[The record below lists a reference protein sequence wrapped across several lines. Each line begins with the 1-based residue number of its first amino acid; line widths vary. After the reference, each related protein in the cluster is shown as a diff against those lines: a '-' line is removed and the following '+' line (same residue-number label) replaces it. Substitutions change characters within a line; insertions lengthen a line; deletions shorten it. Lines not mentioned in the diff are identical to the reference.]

1 MNFSRS
7 FIWRKLRERKI
18 LASHKKTAKI
28 CEDLIHQYQE
38 STVEYRFEP
47 KKQFNTNRII
57 WQYWAQGYDS
67 VPEIVSNCLKSVDE
81 FAKDYIIIR
90 LTDEN
95 LADYIDLPSF
105 VKEKRGMYSRAFF
118 SDLLRLILLKTYG
131 GIWLD
136 ATILLT
142 GPIPEEMAN
151 QPFFVYRRDPDEPNY
166 KYWRNTFAYYFGWA
180 KGFRVNMLSSFMV
193 AKKEDKTVSD
203 LCNYLLFWWEQ
214 NDYLPDY
221 FFLMILFDVYHC
233 TEDFPLISD
242 CIPHLMQQS
251 YNDPNFN
258 LVPSDE
264 IRQISNIHK
273 LTYK

>member
-28 CEDLIHQYQE
+28 CKDLIRQYQE
-38 STVEYRFEP
+38 SPVEYRFEP
-47 KKQFNTNRII
+47 KKQFNTDRII

-67 VPEIVSNCLKSVDE
+67 VPDVISNCLKSVDE
-81 FAKDYIIIR
+81 FAKGYIIVR

-95 LADYIDLPSF
+95 LVDYIDLPPF
-105 VKEKRGMYSRAFF
+105 VKEKRNVYSRAFF
-118 SDLLRLILLKTYG
+118 SDLLRLILLRTYG

-142 GPIPEEMAN
+142 GPIPEELAN
-151 QPFFVYRRDPDEPNY
+151 QPFFVYRRDPNEPNY
-166 KYWRNTFAYYFGWA
+166 KYWRNTYAYYFGWA

-203 LCNYLLFWWEQ
+203 LCNYLLFWWEL
-214 NDYLPDY
+214 NS
-221 FFLMILFDVYHC
+221 V
-233 TEDFPLISD
+233 
-242 CIPHLMQQS
+242 
-251 YNDPNFN
+251 
-258 LVPSDE
+258 
-264 IRQISNIHK
+264 
-273 LTYK
+273 

>member
-28 CEDLIHQYQE
+28 CKDLIRQYQE
-38 STVEYRFEP
+38 SPVEYRFEP
-47 KKQFNTNRII
+47 KKQFNTDRII
-57 WQYWAQGYDS
+57 WQYWEQGYDS
-67 VPEIVSNCLKSVDE
+67 VPDVISNCLKSVDE
-81 FAKDYIIIR
+81 FAKGYIIVR

-95 LADYIDLPSF
+95 LVDYIDLPPF
-105 VKEKRGMYSRAFF
+105 VKEKRNVYSRAFF
-118 SDLLRLILLKTYG
+118 SDLLRLILLRTYG

-142 GPIPEEMAN
+142 GPIPEELAN
-151 QPFFVYRRDPDEPNY
+151 QPFFVYRRDPNEPNY
-166 KYWRNTFAYYFGWA
+166 KYWRNTYAYYFGWA

-203 LCNYLLFWWEQ
+203 LCNYLLFWWEL

-233 TEDFPLISD
+233 TEKFPLISD
-242 CIPHLMQQS
+242 CIPHLLQQS
-251 YNDPNFN
+251 INDPRFK
-258 LVPSDE
+258 LVTRE
-264 IRQISNIHK
+264 KISQLTSIHK

>member
-28 CEDLIHQYQE
+28 CKDLIRQYQE
-38 STVEYRFEP
+38 SPVEYRFEP
-47 KKQFNTNRII
+47 KKQFNTDRII

-67 VPEIVSNCLKSVDE
+67 VPDVISNCLKSVDE
-81 FAKDYIIIR
+81 FAKGYIIVR

-95 LADYIDLPSF
+95 LVDYIDLPPF
-105 VKEKRGMYSRAFF
+105 VKEKRNVYSRAFF
-118 SDLLRLILLKTYG
+118 SDLLRLILLRTYG

-142 GPIPEEMAN
+142 GPIPEELAN
-151 QPFFVYRRDPDEPNY
+151 QPFFVYRRDPNEPNY
-166 KYWRNTFAYYFGWA
+166 KYWRNTYAYYFGWA

-203 LCNYLLFWWEQ
+203 LCNYLLFWWEL

-233 TEDFPLISD
+233 TEKFPLISD
-242 CIPHLMQQS
+242 CIPHLLQQS
-251 YNDPNFN
+251 INDPRFK
-258 LVPSDE
+258 LVTRE
-264 IRQISNIHK
+264 KISQLTSIHK